1 MPNKTVKAM
10 YGLHRQD
17 LPNHAF
23 LEGDAYGE
31 AGFPEF
37 PAITFLSRYCTSN
50 LNEPKLYRQIYLFQ
64 CLIEISSYLS
74 IKSSIENLF
83 KHNL

>member
-1 MPNKTVKAM
+1 MC
-10 YGLHRQD
+10 GLRRQD

-23 LEGDAYGE
+23 LEGAAYGK

-37 PAITFLSRYCTSN
+37 PVVTFLSGYCTSN
-50 LNEPKLYRQIYLFQ
+50 LNEPKLYRQIYLFR

-83 KHNL
+83 KNNL